1 MAYRAAD
8 DNRRQDVTEKGMHV
22 MTRYPAL
29 ASIHLAFKDVELAT
43 RVRDGC
49 SSDSLR
55 AAVQRRD
62 DHGNVSLVLILS
74 LEA

>member
-1 MAYRAAD
+1 MY
-8 DNRRQDVTEKGMHV
+8 V

-29 ASIHLAFKDVELAT
+29 ASIDLLAFKDVELAAW
-43 RVRDGC
+43 VRDGC

-55 AAVQRRD
+55 ATVQRRD
-62 DHGNVSLVLILS
+62 DHSNVSLMLILS